1 MKSAQKA
8 RRAPASPV
16 NPSLPSAILQRL
28 RGELGLGLRDL
39 ARLTGFSEKSLS
51 QWEAGKE
58 PGEAA
63 QRTVRSLAEFV
74 DALSRVM
81 KAEAIASWLDQP
93 NPAFDGLKPVQLIE
107 AGRMKPLWWM
117 IHDLEQG
124 DVT

>member
-1 MKSAQKA
+1 MKSAQRA
-8 RRAPASPV
+8 RPAPARQVDRSIPA
-16 NPSLPSAILQRL
+16 AILHRL

-39 ARLTGFSEKSLS
+39 ARLTGFSEKALS

-63 QRTVRSLAEFV
+63 QRTLRSLAEFV
-74 DALSRVM
+74 DALSGVM
-81 KAEAIASWLDQP
+81 KEEAIASWLDRP